1 MKRLHRSKFFTKST
15 TQIRGAEIEMNPS
28 TPAPEHPTHGP
39 SGAWSLWVVIPLDAI
54 GLYLTLAALDFI
66 PHGWPTPR
74 MSVWVTLGAAIALFS
89 LARAIALLA
98 LRRLLNWRIA
108 SDSWSKFSASHRT
121 HVR

>member
-1 MKRLHRSKFFTKST
+1 MK
-15 TQIRGAEIEMNPS
+15 PS
-28 TPAPEHPTHGP
+28 TPAPQRPIHGP
-39 SGAWSLWVVIPLDAI
+39 SGAWSLSVVIPIDAV

-89 LARAIALLA
+89 MARAIALLA

-108 SDSWSKFSASHRT
+108 SDSWSRIANSHRT
-121 HVR
+121 RVR

>member
-1 MKRLHRSKFFTKST
+1 M
-15 TQIRGAEIEMNPS
+15 EPN
-28 TPAPEHPTHGP
+28 TPAPERPVHGP
-39 SGAWSLWVVIPLDAI
+39 AGAWSLWVVIPLDAL

-74 MSVWVTLGAAIALFS
+74 ASVWVTLGAAIGLFS
-89 LARAIALLA
+89 LARAIALVA

-108 SDSWSKFSASHRT
+108 SDSWSKMAGSQRT

>member
-1 MKRLHRSKFFTKST
+1 MDPTTPEPERHR
-15 TQIRGAEIEMNPS
+15 
-28 TPAPEHPTHGP
+28 HGP
-39 SGAWSLWVVIPLDAI
+39 AGAWSLWIVIPLDAI

-74 MSVWVTLGAAIALFS
+74 MSAWVTLGAAIALFS

-108 SDSWSKFSASHRT
+108 SDSWSKLASTRRPHAR
-121 HVR
+121 